1 MMGPMVAGGL
11 AGAALTGHLSPVS
24 VVPLLMG
31 GLLQSRE

>member
-24 VVPLLMG
+24 VVLLVTHF
-31 GLLQSRE
+31 RR